1 MSGGEKKALAIVNPA
16 NVRKRGTTAFEVKL
30 VGVFTI
36 ILFHFMLRLRWIWR
50 TRICCIRLA
59 ASMYCRSILF
69 SVLCSLF
76 SSVQSSLVRFGS
88 AQLSTVRNATECQT
102 QWFSQSNTVLCMCAR
117 APIRSLTLARKSVES
132 IQCTGVC
139 FLMVISFVLFGSV
152 RFVCVF
158 LLTDFL
164 FQFQFS
170 FLMFYCH

>member
-16 NVRKRGTTAFEVKL
+16 NVRKSETTAFEVKL

-50 TRICCIRLA
+50 TRICCTRLA
-59 ASMYCRSILF
+59 ASKCCRSILF
-69 SVLCSLF
+69 C
-76 SSVQSSLVRFGS
+76 SVQSNLVRLSS
-88 AQLSTVRNATECQT
+88 ALCAMQRERQT
-102 QWFSQSNTVLCMCAR
+102 QWFSQSNTVWCMCAR
-117 APIRSLTLARKSVES
+117 VPIHSLTLARKSVES